1 MTNSPIL
8 GSPVK
13 RKEDKALLNGSAK
26 FMADLSMPGM
36 VHMVFLDSPH
46 AHAKIKKI
54 NLDKAKSIEGVLDII
69 TGEDIKQYNPLP
81 VLMNPAGE
89 KGKFPPHPW
98 GFPAGQTILAVDKVR
113 HIGETVAAVAATT
126 LEAAQRAAKNIQ
138 VDYEVLPHV
147 LDARS
152 ALKDGAPI
160 VHDNIPDNVCQ
171 YVSWGNK
178 AAAQAAIGK
187 AEVVVN
193 HHLPYQLVSA
203 SPVETRST
211 IADYDSTTEDYTLWT
226 NTQIPHINRAALC
239 GLVLG
244 IPFNKLR
251 VVVPEVG
258 GSYGCKGYIYNDTA
272 VALVMAK
279 RVGRPVKWVDTR
291 EGLYRRTTHARGS
304 DVDATIAGDKSGK
317 ISALYCSNFAT
328 LGAYSTFNGP
338 GAPAALTG
346 MSVTGAYAIE
356 HPFYEVN
363 IAYSNRQMVG
373 PMRGAGRTEGLYVIE
388 RLIDLYADEIG
399 MDPVDVR
406 RINYIKN
413 DDFPYK
419 NGLGFTYDSGN
430 YEQALD
436 QALDKANLKEIEQK
450 RQEAATRGK
459 LLGFGVSSYAA
470 VTGVGPSP
478 YMHNVIGLN
487 GGTYGTAHLRVH
499 QSGDAQLHIGSQPH
513 GQGHVT
519 VFSQVVAEELGIDLD
534 RIEVIHSDTK
544 GNLPIG
550 GSYGSRSYQIEGG
563 AVAVACQ
570 KVKAKAT
577 TMAAHML
584 GCRAEDIIHQQGEYS
599 VRTDASKKVTLP
611 EISNALHNAWDLP
624 EGLDPGLEMIAYWDP
639 KDFAFPFGSHVAFVE
654 IDQDTGEVDV
664 VQYIAVDDFGKVCNP
679 GIVDGQTHGNIYA
692 GLSQALMEQIVHDK
706 NGVVINSLE
715 LHYGSVRPSHL
726 PLFDVTRTET
736 TTPHTP
742 HGGKGAGDV
751 AINGVPPAVVS
762 AVCNAIG
769 VKHIDTPL
777 TPEKVWMAMQSKP

>member
-178 AAAQAAIGK
+178 EAAHAAIGK

-203 SPVETRST
+203 CPVETRST

-430 YEQALD
+430 YELALD

>member
-178 AAAQAAIGK
+178 EAAQAAIGK

-203 SPVETRST
+203 CPVETRST

-430 YEQALD
+430 YELALD

>member
-178 AAAQAAIGK
+178 EAAQAAIGK

-430 YEQALD
+430 YELALD

-777 TPEKVWMAMQSKP
+777 TPEKVWMAMQSKS

>member
-178 AAAQAAIGK
+178 EAAQAAIGK

-430 YEQALD
+430 YELALD
-436 QALDKANLKEIEQK
+436 QALDKANLK
-450 RQEAATRGK
+450 R
-459 LLGFGVSSYAA
+459 
-470 VTGVGPSP
+470 
-478 YMHNVIGLN
+478 
-487 GGTYGTAHLRVH
+487 
-499 QSGDAQLHIGSQPH
+499 
-513 GQGHVT
+513 
-519 VFSQVVAEELGIDLD
+519 
-534 RIEVIHSDTK
+534 
-544 GNLPIG
+544 
-550 GSYGSRSYQIEGG
+550 
-563 AVAVACQ
+563 
-570 KVKAKAT
+570 
-577 TMAAHML
+577 
-584 GCRAEDIIHQQGEYS
+584 
-599 VRTDASKKVTLP
+599 
-611 EISNALHNAWDLP
+611 
-624 EGLDPGLEMIAYWDP
+624 
-639 KDFAFPFGSHVAFVE
+639 
-654 IDQDTGEVDV
+654 
-664 VQYIAVDDFGKVCNP
+664 
-679 GIVDGQTHGNIYA
+679 
-692 GLSQALMEQIVHDK
+692 
-706 NGVVINSLE
+706 
-715 LHYGSVRPSHL
+715 
-726 PLFDVTRTET
+726 
-736 TTPHTP
+736 
-742 HGGKGAGDV
+742 
-751 AINGVPPAVVS
+751 
-762 AVCNAIG
+762 
-769 VKHIDTPL
+769 
-777 TPEKVWMAMQSKP
+777 

>member
-1 MTNSPIL
+1 
-8 GSPVK
+8 
-13 RKEDKALLNGSAK
+13 
-26 FMADLSMPGM
+26 
-36 VHMVFLDSPH
+36 MVFLDSPH

-178 AAAQAAIGK
+178 EAAQAAIGK

-203 SPVETRST
+203 SPVEKRST

-430 YEQALD
+430 YELALD
-436 QALDKANLKEIEQK
+436 QALDKANLKEIEEK

-563 AVAVACQ
+563 AVAIACQ

>member
-36 VHMVFLDSPH
+36 VHMVFLDSPY
-46 AHAKIKKI
+46 AHAKLKNID
-54 NLDKAKSIEGVLDII
+54 LSKAKSIDGVLEII

-113 HIGETVAAVAATT
+113 HIGETVAAVAATS
-126 LEAAQRAAKNIQ
+126 LEAAQKAAKSIE
-138 VDYEVLPHV
+138 VEYEVLPHV

-152 ALKDGAPI
+152 ALKEGAPV

-178 AAAQAAIGK
+178 EEAEKAIEN
-187 AEVVVN
+187 AEVVVK

-346 MSVTGAYAIE
+346 LSVTGSYAID

-399 MDPVDVR
+399 MDPVKVR

-413 DDFPYK
+413 DQFPYK

-430 YEQALD
+430 YELALD
-436 QALDKANLKEIEQK
+436 QALEKANLKSFDQK
-450 RQEAATRGK
+450 REEAATRGK

-584 GCRAEDIIHQQGEYS
+584 GCTAEDIVHQSGEYS
-599 VRTDASKKVTLP
+599 VRSDSSKKVTLP

-654 IDQDTGEVDV
+654 VDQDTGEVDV

-692 GLSQALMEQIVHDK
+692 GLSQALVEQIVHDQS
-706 NGVVINSLE
+706 GVVTNSVGLD
-715 LHYGSVRPSHL
+715 YGSIRPSRL
-726 PLFDVTRTET
+726 PLFDVARTET
-736 TTPHTP
+736 TTPNTP

-751 AINGVPPAVVS
+751 AINGVPPAVVR

-777 TPEKVWMAMQSKP
+777 TPEKVWMAMQSK

>member
-54 NLDKAKSIEGVLDII
+54 DLDKAKSIKGVLDII

-178 AAAQAAIGK
+178 EAAKAAIEN

-211 IADYDSTTEDYTLWT
+211 IADYNSTTEDYTLWT

-239 GLVLG
+239 GLVLS

-279 RVGRPVKWVDTR
+279 RLGRPVKWVDTR

-346 MSVTGAYAIE
+346 MSVTGAYAID

-430 YEQALD
+430 YELALD

-599 VRTDASKKVTLP
+599 VRTDATKKVTLP

-692 GLSQALMEQIVHDK
+692 GLSQALMEQIVHDT